1 MKRHTPD
8 KSASGYSAQSIELLN
23 RLSTLPQHHNL
34 EQMAEWLIET
44 FTTTIEPDAII
55 WGGPYGGAS
64 LFWLSCY
71 LSTCTSAP
79 LDIIAEFL
87 LANKQSVD
95 IMNRPTDG
103 VGIHWLAVYQ
113 LVTDYHPIVYNFL
126 KQFNLFRNSIDYN
139 ECPNTHPGQSPLW
152 LAMHAIAN
160 YRSAGRVIVN
170 DFIQANVHKST
181 INWNAFPPEQHYH
194 GQSIFW
200 LAFKALSRRDSMGFE
215 IIKSMGFDYH
225 EIHFDSYPY
234 SGKYRDETIL
244 FLAFKAATLGLTQGI
259 EFILKLNPSLLG
271 MPLIT
276 PNTADDMLT
285 LMTQCIDNPSTYQ
298 KVYIKLS
305 TILATTPLQ
314 RLLKVETIENLN
326 RLAHQETNHPI
337 IPLLEHTIL
346 DCSKNPRTKIL
357 ILISLLLSNNKV
369 LPIDSLMR
377 ASIYEEIQ
385 RLMKQVCQSNI
396 EILQF
401 YLDSLPTPNVTCE
414 N

>member
-1 MKRHTPD
+1 M
-8 KSASGYSAQSIELLN
+8 
-23 RLSTLPQHHNL
+23 
-34 EQMAEWLIET
+34 
-44 FTTTIEPDAII
+44 
-55 WGGPYGGAS
+55 
-64 LFWLSCY
+64 
-71 LSTCTSAP
+71 
-79 LDIIAEFL
+79 
-87 LANKQSVD
+87 
-95 IMNRPTDG
+95 
-103 VGIHWLAVYQ
+103 
-113 LVTDYHPIVYNFL
+113 
-126 KQFNLFRNSIDYN
+126 
-139 ECPNTHPGQSPLW
+139 
-152 LAMHAIAN
+152 
-160 YRSAGRVIVN
+160 
-170 DFIQANVHKST
+170 
-181 INWNAFPPEQHYH
+181 
-194 GQSIFW
+194 
-200 LAFKALSRRDSMGFE
+200 
-215 IIKSMGFDYH
+215 
-225 EIHFDSYPY
+225 
-234 SGKYRDETIL
+234 
-244 FLAFKAATLGLTQGI
+244 GLTQGI